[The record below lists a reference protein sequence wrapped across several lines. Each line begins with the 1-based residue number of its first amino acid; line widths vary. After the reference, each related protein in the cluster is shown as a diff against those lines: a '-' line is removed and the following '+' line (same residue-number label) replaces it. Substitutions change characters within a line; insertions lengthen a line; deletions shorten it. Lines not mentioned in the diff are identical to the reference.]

1 MHRAMAE
8 RRRHTAILSAWD
20 KGPVVLR
27 VSAIQNAVIPAL
39 LKDAVLADAL
49 IVFANW
55 SDERISGS
63 LVAVDAPITE
73 TVAMAIA
80 ETIAAVVIAET
91 TAVVVTTGA
100 IEAGRMTPSDDLS
113 CRTVSH
119 THE

>member
-1 MHRAMAE
+1 MAE

-55 SDERISGS
+55 SVARMSGS
-63 LVAVDAPITE
+63 LVAVGAAVTE
-73 TVAMAIA
+73 IVAMAIA
-80 ETIAAVVIAET
+80 ETIVAVVIAET
-91 TAVVVTTGA
+91 TAVVITRA
-100 IEAGRMTPSDDLS
+100 IEVGRMIPPDDRSRINVS
-113 CRTVSH
+113 C